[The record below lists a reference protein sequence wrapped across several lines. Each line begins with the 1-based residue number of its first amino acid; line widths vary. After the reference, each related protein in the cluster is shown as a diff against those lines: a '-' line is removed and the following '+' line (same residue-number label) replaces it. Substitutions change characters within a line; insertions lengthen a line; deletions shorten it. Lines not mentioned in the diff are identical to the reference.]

1 MTKYNKL
8 QKKNFKFNCRP
19 LLLQLTVYRGLF
31 IGFNVADVSLMCV
44 RPRFYSTSLPSGL
57 PNNFNLIEDLC
68 PAVRYS
74 DADSEK
80 VQILADNRKKVGV
93 YIWVNNVNGNKYVG
107 SSVSLSVRMYT
118 YYSLRSL
125 AKSNRPI
132 DRALLKYGFSKFS
145 LYILEYCTSENVIE
159 REQYYLDLIKPEYN
173 IVEKAGSTIGYKH
186 TEDSLAKMRNFVLS
200 DEVRKRK
207 ASSTANASA
216 ANRVPILVENI
227 KTNEVSEYISMTE
240 ASKVLGV
247 HKNAVGQAISNN
259 RLIKKTYRVTK
270 KTSD

>member
-1 MTKYNKL
+1 M
-8 QKKNFKFNCRP
+8 
-19 LLLQLTVYRGLF
+19 
-31 IGFNVADVSLMCV
+31 M
-44 RPRFYSTSLPSGL
+44 
-57 PNNFNLIEDLC
+57 DLC
-68 PAVRYS
+68 PVARYS

-93 YIWVNNVNGNKYVG
+93 YLWINNENGNKYVG

-159 REQYYLDLIKPEYN
+159 REQYYLDKIQPEYN

-200 DEVRKRK
+200 DEVKKRK
-207 ASSTANASA
+207 AGSTANASA
-216 ANRVPILVENI
+216 ANRVPIVVENL
-227 KTNEVSEYISMTE
+227 KTNEVLEYNSMTE

-247 HKNAVGQAISNN
+247 HKNSVGQAISNN

-270 KTSD
+270 KKSR